1 MIQTKK
7 ISNIENLQK
16 FIIFL
21 FFYFT
26 YFFNNKIY
34 LPITDYLNQHY
45 VWKTIKREYFNFF
58 DLDLLI
64 PNFLDGYKYNYLTP
78 SEFHLSSL
86 LEYTL
91 GVESSELLAQTI
103 GRLLIIYFSYLIFKT
118 YSSNSVA
125 NITSSTFIGISFS
138 WPVITF
144 SFLALVLSI
153 FIFIKTM
160 EDKKSNSIFLILTL
174 PFLYEIQ
181 LGGLFIGIFSFLI
194 ILINYQHK
202 GNKSKLLLITFGNL
216 CFIFINNYRLFYEL
230 VFGEENVRSMD
241 SGKIID
247 YSKKNIFVEDF
258 LQVNIEGHGH
268 ISTSVKYF
276 IFPIITLFILS
287 IFLKII
293 FKVSLNNDELLFL
306 KVYFIVQVLNVLFAL
321 DRSIID
327 FNTLFGLRINLWR
340 LIIFTHFLNGFLLLL
355 AISRIKFKVLILP
368 IFLSSFLLNG
378 SAFAKIT
385 DPSTFHGLPD
395 YLSTNLIDIGQ
406 KINYVDYL
414 IMTEWNKQLSFL
426 STYNSFYSSVDEYY
440 MQNSFNDYK
449 KNNPNYVNS
458 KFVTYDLDP
467 MIASHNKL
475 YTLDGYFNVYETE
488 YKLRWRKVIEKELLA
503 SESSA
508 RYFDGYAATV
518 YLFIT
523 PKYPT
528 FDLDNINFC
537 ELTQNLQATHL
548 IASKEI
554 DSKNLE
560 NIKFMSVEY
569 KSDNLVVYDLDS
581 RGYC

>member
-1 MIQTKK
+1 MKIKK
-7 ISNIENLQK
+7 FSDIENLQK
-16 FIIFL
+16 FIIVL

-58 DLDLLI
+58 DLDILI

-78 SEFHLSSL
+78 TEFHLSSL
-86 LEYTL
+86 LEFIL
-91 GVESSELLAQTI
+91 GVENSELLAQTF
-103 GRLLIIYFSYLIFKT
+103 GRLLIIYFSYMIFKT
-118 YSSNSVA
+118 YSSNNVA
-125 NITSSTFIGISFS
+125 NITSSTFIGVSFS

-153 FIFIKTM
+153 FIFIKTR
-160 EDKKSNSIFLILTL
+160 EDKNSSSIFIIPIL

-181 LGGLFIGIFSFLI
+181 LGGLFIGIFSFI
-194 ILINYQHK
+194 ILFINYQHIV
-202 GNKSKLLLITFGNL
+202 NKSKLLLITIGNF
-216 CFIFINNYRLFYEL
+216 CSIFLNNYRLFYEL
-230 VFGEENVRSMD
+230 LFGEENVRSMN
-241 SGKIID
+241 SGKFID
-247 YSKKNIFVEDF
+247 YSKTNIFLQDL

-268 ISTSVKYF
+268 ISPSVRYF
-276 IFPIITLFILS
+276 IFPIITLFIFS
-287 IFLKII
+287 IFIKII
-293 FKVSLNNDELLFL
+293 FKISLNNDELLFL
-306 KVYFIVQVLNVLFAL
+306 KVYFIVQVLNVVFSL

-340 LIIFTHFLNGFLLLL
+340 LIIFNHFLNGFLLLL
-355 AISRIKFKVLILP
+355 AINRIKYKVLILP

-378 SAFAKIT
+378 SAMAKIT
-385 DPSTFHGLPD
+385 DPSTFNKFPY
-395 YLSTNLIDIGQ
+395 YLSINLIDIGQ
-406 KINYVDYL
+406 KINYIDYL
-414 IMTEWNKQLSFL
+414 LMTGWNKQLPFL
-426 STYNSFYSSVDEYY
+426 STYGSFYTSINEYY

-449 KNNPNYVNS
+449 KNNPDFVNS
-458 KFVTYDLDP
+458 KYVSYDIDP
-467 MIASHNKL
+467 MIASYNKL

-488 YKLRWRKVIEKELLA
+488 YKMRWRKVIEKELLA
-503 SESSA
+503 SESSE
-508 RYFDGYAATV
+508 RYFDDYAATV

-554 DSKNLE
+554 ESKNLE

-569 KSDNLVVYDLDS
+569 KSNNLVVYDLNS
-581 RGYC
+581 NGYC